1 MFLFFCLDA
10 KEPKNQGFACF
21 ATRSLHSAVRIA
33 NSRFALKQRCS
44 RTLRFGRSLDAHQP
58 RPILSPASPSAS
70 ALRITSFLLLFNRIF
85 PFNRIYNPIVLSI
98 RIFNPIIRYHNPSP
112 LRHLRRKILRLY
124 KHPGD
129 SSTQNEAI
137 KPTKLIFNFQ
147 FSIQTGLTE
156 EA

>member
-21 ATRSLHSAVRIA
+21 ATRSLHSAGRIA

-44 RTLRFGRSLDAHQP
+44 QPLRSGRSLDAHQP

-98 RIFNPIIRYHNPSP
+98 RIFNPIISQKELRSFALMQKNQKIKAASASLLAPCTP
-112 LRHLRRKILRLY
+112 LFA
-124 KHPGD
+124 
-129 SSTQNEAI
+129 S
-137 KPTKLIFNFQ
+137 
-147 FSIQTGLTE
+147 QTRFAQTAMLPD
-156 EA
+156 APFRSFA

>member
-44 RTLRFGRSLDAHQP
+44 RPLRSGRSLDAHQP
-58 RPILSPASPSAS
+58 RPILSPASPSVS
-70 ALRITSFLLLFNRIF
+70 ALRITSFLLLFN
-85 PFNRIYNPIVLSI
+85 PLFNRICNPIVLNI

-112 LRHLRRKILRLY
+112 LRGAPLKQ
-124 KHPGD
+124 GSFSSSED
-129 SSTQNEAI
+129 SS
-137 KPTKLIFNFQ
+137 LV
-147 FSIQTGLTE
+147 LRD
-156 EA
+156 

>member
-1 MFLFFCLDA
+1 MQ
-10 KEPKNQGFACF
+10 KNQKIKASPASLLAPCTPLV
-21 ATRSLHSAVRIA
+21 ASLTRASRSNSDAPNRSVPVVRLTLT
-33 NSRFALKQRCS
+33 SR
-44 RTLRFGRSLDAHQP
+44 GRSYP
-58 RPILSPASPSAS
+58 SPSAS
-70 ALRITSFLLLFNRIF
+70 AIRITSFLLLFNRIF